1 MNNVEISIVEIA
13 ESAYK
18 AHLLKTNTQ
27 TEFNFSF
34 EFTDKQELQDMMNR
48 ISSGEADKDFAAKLK
63 KYGNNLYNLLFNG
76 EFGTEFKKLCNGSFC
91 LHLNLPP
98 ALEILPWEYLADK
111 EDFLFKGRNCLIR
124 VPLEKKD
131 VSLQKIAPPVR
142 LLVVISNPPDLPE
155 NMKLD
160 VDREK
165 RLIKDALRPL
175 IDEGKLAVKWEDEA
189 SIERIQDALINFK
202 PHVIHYTGHGGF
214 DEKNG
219 GTLLLEDGKD
229 RSMPT
234 SGAVLAERL
243 AGRDVRLIVLSGCQT
258 AVTETTDPFSS
269 VAGALVTERCAFG
282 HSHAAKHPG

>member
-18 AHLLKTNTQ
+18 AHLLNTNAQ
-27 TEFNFSF
+27 TDFNFSF
-34 EFTDKQELQDMMNR
+34 EFTDKQKLQDLMNR
-48 ISSGEADKDFAAKLK
+48 ISRGEADEDFAAQLK

-76 EFGTEFKKLCNGSFC
+76 EFGTEFKKLCDGSFC

-98 ALEILPWEYLADK
+98 TLEILPWEYLADK

-160 VDREK
+160 VVRER
-165 RLIKDALRPL
+165 RLIKDALRTIL
-175 IDEGKLAVKWEDEA
+175 LMRESLLLKWEDEA
-189 SIERIQDALINFK
+189 SLERIQDALINFK

-214 DEKNG
+214 DDTKWR
-219 GTLLLEDGKD
+219 D
-229 RSMPT
+229 T
-234 SGAVLAERL
+234 S
-243 AGRDVRLIVLSGCQT
+243 
-258 AVTETTDPFSS
+258 P
-269 VAGALVTERCAFG
+269 
-282 HSHAAKHPG
+282 